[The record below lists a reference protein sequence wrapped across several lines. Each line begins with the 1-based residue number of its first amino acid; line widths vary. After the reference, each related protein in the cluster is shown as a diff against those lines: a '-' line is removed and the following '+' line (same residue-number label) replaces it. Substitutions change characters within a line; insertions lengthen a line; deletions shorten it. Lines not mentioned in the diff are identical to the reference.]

1 MAFVK
6 PTINKIEADI
16 AKLSIY
22 LRSTKKF
29 GKTTLFRD
37 LILAKYGDPSYG
49 LLVGCGAEIGYKML
63 DNLNAT
69 QVSSWKDLIEL
80 KKWLIEGKG
89 TEHNIKIVAFDT
101 GDQLVL
107 LADKETIRQSNIEN
121 PNKPTKSIK
130 GAFSGYT
137 AGEKYSAN
145 NLITPY
151 LTELQ
156 LNGFGTWV
164 IAHSKFKT
172 IRDKG
177 SLDEDGYQQLTSN
190 LGADYEAAFGDCMD
204 VCLTGVIDR
213 DFDEKGDGDKKK
225 RYATETVRKLYFR
238 GTPMIDAGGRFADGA
253 VPEYMVFDK
262 PNMGAEF
269 LKVVE
274 EGMEKSKTNFEKK
287 PTAKS
292 TTPKP
297 STKKPPVVEEEPD
310 EEDAEMLAALKAV
323 VEQAGEV
330 EDIDIF
336 EEDGI
341 NEDPMIT
348 LDEDRLNAIR
358 GAYKSA
364 DAKKKAE
371 VKKYLADYNGRLSD
385 TMKTSDVLAI
395 EEILGLN
402 DEV

>member
-1 MAFVK
+1 MFVK
-6 PTINKIEADI
+6 PSINKIQADI
-16 AKLSIY
+16 AQLSIY

-63 DNLNAT
+63 DNLNTT

-89 TEHNIKIVAFDT
+89 TEHNIKIIAFDT

-130 GAFSGYT
+130 GAFSGFT

-213 DFDEKGDGDKKK
+213 DFDEKGEGDKKK

-269 LKVVE
+269 LKIVE
-274 EGMEKSKTNFEKK
+274 EGMEKSKTDFTVKK
-287 PTAKS
+287 V
-292 TTPKP
+292 TTTKK
-297 STKKPPVVEEEPD
+297 STKKPPVEEEVEIEQPEAIDNTPPFDID
-310 EEDAEMLAALKAV
+310 EPE
-323 VEQAGEV
+323 
-330 EDIDIF
+330 DIF
-336 EEDGI
+336 EETEDIGDG
-341 NEDPMIT
+341 MIA

-358 GAYKSA
+358 AAFKSA
-364 DAKKKAE
+364 DTSVKAK
-371 VKKYLADYNGRLSD
+371 VKTHLVEYGNKLSD
-385 TMKTSDVLAI
+385 TMMQSDVNAI